1 MARLLLTHVRMNKG
15 AACMRARAA
24 KTVAGV
30 GFACLLLAQS
40 GCGVVPKMEQRVVLP
55 ASVEAPDAA
64 VATASGAPAPPAP
77 QESAPPDRLV
87 YRSGAQGSL
96 TTRAETDAG
105 LSGKTIRLAFVNAPA
120 ADVARTVIGDVLGE
134 PVSIADGVGGVV
146 TLSVAEP
153 IPAAEALSALES
165 VLAES
170 GLALLRTDNGYLLAP
185 LQDAQ
190 GQTPRLNRPGA
201 AIGYGVAFAPIRHAQ
216 ASDIVALIAP
226 FVSERLT
233 MTADDARSAIILRGP
248 QSDIASAQD
257 AIETFDTRHLTDRT
271 VGMFKLRYSEAA
283 AIREEIL
290 AVLDASDGAGAA
302 ELLALPRLNM
312 IFVTARTKAGFDE
325 ARGWIERL
333 DQPSGGDARRLR
345 YYPVQNTS
353 AEILAEQIGAAFG
366 NGYSGGYSE
375 SANSFAD
382 ASPLGE
388 RRSSAPGSAVQPGF
402 RNRSGGASSGEG
414 VSIATDVINNAL
426 LIRATDQEYRE
437 IVDLIE
443 HMDVQSP
450 QVLIE
455 ATIAEV
461 TLNDNLS
468 YGVRWFF
475 EDDKSRFV
483 LSDNEA
489 GSVGP
494 VFPGFN
500 YTYFGTNVRAALD
513 ALGSVTDVT
522 VLSAPSIMVL
532 NNQTANLQVGDE
544 VPIVTQQAQSVVDGD
559 APIVSTLQ
567 LRETGVILEVKPRIN
582 ASDIVVL
589 EISQEVSD
597 VAETTTSGI
606 DSPTIQQR
614 RFTSTVAV
622 TNNGTV
628 ALGGLIREVYSD
640 NQSGVPLLKDV
651 PVLGY
656 AFKSREVRK
665 RRTELVVFLTPRII
679 RTDDDAKNAMRYIRR
694 EMSRLGEP
702 IQ

>member
-1 MARLLLTHVRMNKG
+1 MA
-15 AACMRARAA
+15 ARTA
-24 KTVAGV
+24 KTVAGKTAA
-30 GFACLLLAQS
+30 GAGLICLLLAQS
-40 GCGVVPKMEQRVVLP
+40 GCGVVPKMEQRIVLP
-55 ASVEAPDAA
+55 AGADASA
-64 VATASGAPAPPAP
+64 AAEGQTADAPAPLSA
-77 QESAPPDRLV
+77 QMSAPLEDRLI
-87 YRSGAQGSL
+87 YRSGAEGSL
-96 TTRAETDAG
+96 TTRVESDADFA
-105 LSGKTIRLAFVNAPA
+105 GKTIRLAFVNAPA

-134 PVSIADGVGGVV
+134 PVSIADGVSGVV
-146 TLSVAEP
+146 TLSVADP
-153 IPAAEALSALES
+153 IPAVEALSALES

-170 GLALLRTDNGYLLAP
+170 GLALLRTDSGYLLAP

-190 GQTPRLNRPGA
+190 GQTPRLNRPGS

-216 ASDIVALIAP
+216 PSDIVALIAP

-271 VGMFKLRYSEAA
+271 FGMFKLRYSEAA
-283 AIREEIL
+283 TIRDEIL
-290 AVLDASDGAGAA
+290 AVLDASEGLGAA
-302 ELLALPRLNM
+302 QLLALPRLNM

-333 DQPSGGDARRLR
+333 DQPSGGDERRLR

-353 AEILAEQIGAAFG
+353 AETLAEQISAAFG
-366 NGYSGGYSE
+366 GGYGGGVSE
-375 SANSFAD
+375 SASSFAD
-382 ASPLGE
+382 ESPVNQQ
-388 RRSSAPGSAVQPGF
+388 RRSSAPGSAVQPSF
-402 RNRSGGASSGEG
+402 RNRSGGASRGEG

-437 IVDLIE
+437 IVELIE

-483 LSDNEA
+483 LSDNEV
-489 GSVGP
+489 GSIGP

-513 ALGSVTDVT
+513 TLASVTDVT

-567 LRETGVILEVKPRIN
+567 LRETGVILEVRPRIN

-614 RFTSTVAV
+614 RFTSTVAIK
-622 TNNGTV
+622 NNGTV
-628 ALGGLIREVYSD
+628 ALGGLIREIYSD

-679 RTDDDAKNAMRYIRR
+679 RTDDDAKNAIRYIRR

-702 IQ
+702 VQ